1 MSDKISH
8 SAEMPPVPGL
18 TKFTAEWLE
27 SRTTIEIEAHL
38 ETAPLLARLNADL
51 GTHLEPRPEGTH
63 VTVIGPGE
71 SKALENLSIAQL
83 AELTTIIRDIREGK
97 NLTVSGI
104 GYIDGATGPNIRA
117 ADVVKKTA
125 FIALDIP
132 PLTNFRAKM
141 GLPPKDFHV
150 TLGYEGGD
158 IHMQVVGY
166 VDVAKGKK
174 KEVTEPIAKKAD
186 PQFEAYTKDLH
197 LSFGEISGKEKEKAA
212 EKPKPAD
219 KPVEAPRVYDAD
231 FLRTNFGEYE
241 REGKIPSGSTED
253 IISLIL
259 TGDASTLGKKYGQH
273 MRYIR
278 IIMSMKGPHE

>member
-1 MSDKISH
+1 MSDKTLH
-8 SAEMPPVPGL
+8 SSEALPVPGL

-27 SRTTIEIEAHL
+27 SRMTIEIEARL
-38 ETAPLLARLNADL
+38 ELAPLLEKLNFEL
-51 GTHLEPRPEGTH
+51 GTRLEPRPEGTH

-71 SKALENLSIAQL
+71 SKALDNLSIDQL

-97 NLTVSGI
+97 NMTVLGI
-104 GYIDGATGPNIRA
+104 GYIDGATAPNIRA

-132 PLTNFRAKM
+132 PLTDFRTKM

-158 IHMQVVGY
+158 IHTQVVGY

-174 KEVTEPIAKKAD
+174 KEVVEPIAKKAD
-186 PQFEAYTKDLH
+186 PRFASYINSLK

-212 EKPKPAD
+212 EKKPNN

-231 FLRTNFGEYE
+231 FLRLNFGEYE

-259 TGDASTLGKKYGQH
+259 AGDASTLGKKYGQH
-273 MRYIR
+273 MRHIR
-278 IIMSMKGPHE
+278 IIMSMKGPNE